1 MSSTA
6 TRLYFGSPVWV
17 QNALVSAYGLRLR
30 FLRYG
35 RSQRRLLD
43 ELLESQ
49 WLPAEALRRLQLERL
64 NQVLDHAR
72 RTVPLYRDRLPDAP
86 LGSLEELRAI
96 PVLHKA
102 DLRAKREAVVSGLYA
117 GERLEEIHTGGTTGT
132 PLTVYCDRAT
142 LQRNYAFFGRLRA
155 WAGVRPGAR
164 TATFAG
170 RPVVP
175 PAQKEPPFWR
185 MNVAG
190 NAMLFSSYHIG
201 PATLP
206 HYVRRLA
213 SFCPELIDSY
223 PSSIEPLARYVLDR
237 GITTIRP
244 RAIITSSETL
254 DPAVRAMVM
263 EAFGCPVLDH
273 YGAAEM
279 AALVTQCAEG
289 SYHVNP
295 EFGVV
300 ELVRDGRTAEPGEA
314 GEIVATGFI
323 NPVMP
328 LVRYATGDM
337 AAWREGECACG
348 RAFPMLA
355 GVEGRRDDVILTPEG
370 RRVGRLDPIF
380 KAVSSIYEAQI
391 VQDAPD
397 HVRVNVV
404 GREMTRE
411 DEASL
416 LHELRLRVGPSMRID
431 IVRVD
436 AIPRTSRGKFR
447 AVVNLVGSGRTA
459 PSGVA

>member
-1 MSSTA
+1 MSSTV

-17 QNALVSAYGLRLR
+17 QNAVVSAYGLRLR

-35 RSQRRLLD
+35 RGQRRLLG

-49 WLPAEALRRLQLERL
+49 WLPAERLRALQLERL
-64 NQVLDHAR
+64 NQVVDHAR
-72 RTVPLYRDRLPDAP
+72 RTVPLYRDRLPESP
-86 LGSLEELRAI
+86 VGSLDEL
-96 PVLHKA
+96 PELPLVHKA
-102 DLRAKREAVVSGLYA
+102 DLRAPRDTVVSSRYA
-117 GERLEEIHTGGTTGT
+117 DARLDEIHTGGTTGS

-155 WAGVRPGAR
+155 WAGVREGGR

-201 PATLP
+201 PATVR
-206 HYVRRLA
+206 HYVDRLV
-213 SFCPELIDSY
+213 SFRPELIDSY
-223 PSSIEPLARYVLDR
+223 PSSIEPLARYVLEK
-237 GITTIRP
+237 GITSIRP
-244 RAIITSSETL
+244 RAVITSSETL
-254 DPAVRAMVM
+254 EPGVRRLVM

-279 AALVTQCAEG
+279 AALVTQCAGG

-295 EFGVV
+295 EFGIV
-300 ELVRDGRTAEPGEA
+300 ELVRDGRPAGPGEA

-328 LVRYATGDM
+328 LIRYATGDM

-355 GVEGRRDDVILTPEG
+355 GVEGRRDDVIVTPEG
-370 RRVGRLDPIF
+370 RRIGRLDPIF

-404 GREMTRE
+404 GGEMTPE

-416 LHELRLRVGPSMRID
+416 LHELRVRVGPSMRLD
-431 IVRVD
+431 IARVD
-436 AIPRTSRGKFR
+436 SIARTSRGKFR
-447 AVVNLVGSGRTA
+447 AVVNLVGSSRAA
-459 PSGVA
+459 PSGPV